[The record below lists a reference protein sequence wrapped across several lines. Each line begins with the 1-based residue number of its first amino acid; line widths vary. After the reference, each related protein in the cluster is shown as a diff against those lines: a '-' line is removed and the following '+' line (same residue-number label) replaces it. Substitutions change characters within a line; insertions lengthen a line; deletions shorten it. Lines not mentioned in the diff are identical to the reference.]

1 MEAEVREATV
11 RTPDHFQAVI
21 MTYCAISVWYCA
33 AIADV
38 HTVDSTDD
46 TAALFK
52 YALCFVNDQYSTVAD
67 ASHKN

>member
-1 MEAEVREATV
+1 MESEVREATV

-21 MTYCAISVWYCA
+21 MTYCAISYCA

-38 HTVDSTDD
+38 HTADSTDD
-46 TAALFK
+46 TAALLK